1 MLVAIGFVPWFRPVS
16 LALFGVGVVLQLAY
30 SAWQSAGLWRGRHPQ
45 EATTPGLYLP
55 TVANNFI
62 SAMACGALG
71 FNDAGLVFLGAGVFS
86 WLSLEPVI
94 LQRLRSAGELPTA
107 QRTALGIQ
115 LAPALVA
122 CSAWF
127 SVNGGE
133 ADTFAKMLFG
143 YGLLQL
149 LFMLRLLPWYVSQP
163 FNASFWSFSF
173 GVSALATTGLHL
185 GHGSSSGF
193 FHAIAVPLFIFTN
206 LIIGMLLVQVLYSAG
221 IVKPGKTLDLGCGNG
236 RNSLYLAANGHEVTA
251 WDKNPMSVDNIERIK
266 AAEGIENLHTAVKDL
281 NSLSFDGEYDFIL
294 STVVL
299 MFLEAKTIPGLIA
312 NMQRCTKPGGYNLI
326 VAAMDTADYPCTV
339 GFPFAFKSGE
349 LSSYYEGWELLKY
362 NEEVGELHRTD
373 ENGNRIKLRFAT
385 MLARKPA

>member
-1 MLVAIGFVPWFRPVS
+1 MNKNDETRQVLNLPAGYFGMVLGIIGMGFAWRYASTFWPVTRWPGEGLVALAVVCWFLLTVAFITRAVRFPRSVLAEMRHPVMSSFVSLFPATTMLVAIGFVPWYRPVS
-16 LALFGVGVVLQLAY
+16 LVLFAVGVVVQLAY
-30 SAWQSAGLWRGRHPQ
+30 AAWQSAGLWRGNHPQ

-71 FNDAGLVFLGAGVFS
+71 FHDAGLVFLGAGVFS

-107 QRTALGIQ
+107 LRTSLGIQ

-122 CSAWF
+122 CSAWI

-149 LFMLRLLPWYVSQP
+149 LFMLRLLPWYMSQP

-185 GHGSSSGF
+185 GHSSASGF

-206 LIIGMLLVQVLYSAG
+206 FIIGMLLVR
-221 IVKPGKTLDLGCGNG
+221 T
-236 RNSLYLAANGHEVTA
+236 
-251 WDKNPMSVDNIERIK
+251 
-266 AAEGIENLHTAVKDL
+266 
-281 NSLSFDGEYDFIL
+281 FIL
-294 STVVL
+294 LIQGKLLVRTEKARL
-299 MFLEAKTIPGLIA
+299 M
-312 NMQRCTKPGGYNLI
+312 Q
-326 VAAMDTADYPCTV
+326 
-339 GFPFAFKSGE
+339 S
-349 LSSYYEGWELLKY
+349 
-362 NEEVGELHRTD
+362 EEQ
-373 ENGNRIKLRFAT
+373 
-385 MLARKPA
+385 

>member
-1 MLVAIGFVPWFRPVS
+1 MYKTQPTERVLNLPAGYYGMVLGTIGMGFAWRYASTLWPVTRWPGEILVTLAMVMWLLLTAAFLTRAVRFPRSVLAEMRHPVMSSFVSLFPATTMLVAIGFVPWFRPLA
-16 LALFGVGVVLQLAY
+16 LALFTVGVVVQLSYA
-30 SAWQSAGLWRGRHPQ
+30 AWQSAGLWRGKHPE

-71 FNDAGLVFLGAGVFS
+71 FHDAGLVFLGAGVFS

-94 LQRLRSAGELPTA
+94 LQRLRSAGELPSA
-107 QRTALGIQ
+107 MRTSLGIQ

-149 LFMLRLLPWYVSQP
+149 LFTLRLMPWYLSQP

-185 GHGSSSGF
+185 GQSSPSGF
-193 FHAIAVPLFIFTN
+193 FHAIAIPLFIFTN
-206 LIIGMLLVQVLYSAG
+206 AIIALLLVR
-221 IVKPGKTLDLGCGNG
+221 T
-236 RNSLYLAANGHEVTA
+236 
-251 WDKNPMSVDNIERIK
+251 
-266 AAEGIENLHTAVKDL
+266 
-281 NSLSFDGEYDFIL
+281 FIL
-294 STVVL
+294 L
-299 MFLEAKTIPGLIA
+299 MQGKLLVRADKATL
-312 NMQRCTKPGGYNLI
+312 MQ
-326 VAAMDTADYPCTV
+326 A
-339 GFPFAFKSGE
+339 
-349 LSSYYEGWELLKY
+349 
-362 NEEVGELHRTD
+362 EERE
-373 ENGNRIKLRFAT
+373 
-385 MLARKPA
+385 

>member
-1 MLVAIGFVPWFRPVS
+1 MYKTQPTERVLNLPAGYYGMVLGTIGMGFAWRYASTIWPVTRWPGEILVTLAMAIWALLTVAFLTRAIRFPRSVLAEMRHPVMSSFVSLFPATTMLVAIGFVPWYRPLA
-16 LALFGVGVVLQLAY
+16 LALFTVGVVVQLSYA
-30 SAWQSAGLWRGRHPQ
+30 AWQSAGLWRGKHPE

-71 FNDAGLVFLGAGVFS
+71 FHDAGLVFLGAGVFS

-94 LQRLRSAGELPTA
+94 LQRLRSAGELSPA
-107 QRTALGIQ
+107 MRTSLGIQ

-149 LFMLRLLPWYVSQP
+149 LFTLRLMPWYLSQP

-185 GHGSSSGF
+185 GQSSPSGF
-193 FHAIAVPLFIFTN
+193 FHAIAIPLFIFTN
-206 LIIGMLLVQVLYSAG
+206 AIIALLLVR
-221 IVKPGKTLDLGCGNG
+221 T
-236 RNSLYLAANGHEVTA
+236 
-251 WDKNPMSVDNIERIK
+251 
-266 AAEGIENLHTAVKDL
+266 
-281 NSLSFDGEYDFIL
+281 FIL
-294 STVVL
+294 L
-299 MFLEAKTIPGLIA
+299 MQGKLLVRADKATL
-312 NMQRCTKPGGYNLI
+312 MQ
-326 VAAMDTADYPCTV
+326 A
-339 GFPFAFKSGE
+339 
-349 LSSYYEGWELLKY
+349 
-362 NEEVGELHRTD
+362 EERE
-373 ENGNRIKLRFAT
+373 
-385 MLARKPA
+385 